1 MTMGMQITLAVPLL
15 LYLLFW
21 FWYSARQ
28 RPLSAEDVAHFMN
41 ELRACMPQQAHAEM
55 EVQVQRVSQGDDGR
69 PFVMHNLVRYRARA
83 LYPSGHPLQDQTSA
97 RGADRRYAL
106 AIAWPL
112 LRHASLPI
120 LIARRKG
127 GFVEPAGAQ
136 AWDYV
141 AMVRYRSRRDFLRFA
156 LAIERA
162 GHTVHKW
169 AAIESTHIFPL
180 QPLLSLFMLRT
191 LVGLSLLSLGSVLAV
206 VVLLLDR
213 L

>member
-1 MTMGMQITLAVPLL
+1 MLMAIALIFLL

-28 RPLSAEDVAHFMN
+28 RPLSAEDVAHFVN

-55 EVQVQRVSQGDDGR
+55 EQQVQRLSQGDDGR
-69 PFVMHNLVRYRARA
+69 AFVMNNLVRYRARA

-97 RGADRRYAL
+97 RAADRRYAR
-106 AIAWPL
+106 AITWPL

-120 LIARRKG
+120 FVARRKG
-127 GFVEPAGAQ
+127 GLVEPAGSEP
-136 AWDYV
+136 WDYV
-141 AMVRYRSRRDFLRFA
+141 AMVRYRSRRDFLRFV
-156 LAIERA
+156 LCIERA

-169 AAIESTHIFPL
+169 AAIETTHIFPV
-180 QPLLSLFMLRT
+180 QPLLSLFLLRT
-191 LVGLSLLSLGSVLAV
+191 LVALALLGGGGWVLFLSLLME
-206 VVLLLDR
+206 R